1 MYLGGCAMD
10 IASISLP
17 VFNHTM
23 ARKINL
29 HGLLAN
35 MALGMCFWSSSVKYF
50 GKGHLGRTVDG
61 PETSQNADHSH
72 VM

>member
-1 MYLGGCAMD
+1 MD

-23 ARKINL
+23 ARKSNL

-35 MALGMCFWSSSVKYF
+35 MALGMCF
-50 GKGHLGRTVDG
+50 
-61 PETSQNADHSH
+61 
-72 VM
+72 